1 MLQTSAIPDVRA
13 RIASAGWATE
23 RLAVNDWVE
32 LAAALGVFMKTLDSS
47 TEAPQILVW
56 DRFVRFGHWL
66 IAGGFLVAYLTEDD
80 LLTVHV
86 WAGYLVGAVVCLRI
100 VWGFIG
106 PKHAR
111 FGDFLYSPRQAL
123 RYLSDVVHRRAK
135 RYVGHSP
142 AGAVMVYALLVA
154 ILATTVSGL
163 VVYAY
168 DKHEG
173 PLAGVVA
180 SRYVGMTGEERDQA
194 SESVEEFWE
203 ETHEVLANLTLVL
216 VVLHI
221 GGVVLSSLAHRE
233 NLVRAMVTGRK
244 RAEP

>member
-1 MLQTSAIPDVRA
+1 MPLEDDV
-13 RIASAGWATE
+13 
-23 RLAVNDWVE
+23 
-32 LAAALGVFMKTLDSS
+32 
-47 TEAPQILVW
+47 
-56 DRFVRFGHWL
+56 
-66 IAGGFLVAYLTEDD
+66 DD

-86 WAGYLVGAVVCLRI
+86 WAGSLVGAVVCLRI

-106 PKHAR
+106 SKHAR
-111 FGDFLYSPRQAL
+111 FSDFFYSPRQAL
-123 RYLSDVVHRRAK
+123 AYLNDLVRWRAK
-135 RYVGHSP
+135 RYLGHSP
-142 AGAVMVYALLVA
+142 AGAAMVYALLVA

-173 PLAGVVA
+173 PLAGVI
-180 SRYVGMTGEERDQA
+180 SNQYVGMTNEERDRT
-194 SESVEEFWE
+194 SESAEDFWE

-221 GGVVLSSLAHRE
+221 GGVALSSFAHRE

-244 RAEP
+244 RSEP

>member
-1 MLQTSAIPDVRA
+1 M
-13 RIASAGWATE
+13 
-23 RLAVNDWVE
+23 N
-32 LAAALGVFMKTLDSS
+32 ALGSS
-47 TEAPQILVW
+47 TNTTPLLVW

-106 PKHAR
+106 SKHAR
-111 FGDFLYSPRQAL
+111 FSDFFYSPRQAL
-123 RYLSDVVHRRAK
+123 AYLNDLVRRRAK
-135 RYVGHSP
+135 RYLGHSP

-163 VVYAY
+163 MVYAY

-180 SRYVGMTGEERDQA
+180 SQYVGMTGEERDRA
-194 SESVEEFWE
+194 SESVEDFWE
-203 ETHEVLANLTLVL
+203 ETHEVLANLTLAL

-221 GGVVLSSLAHRE
+221 GGVALSSLAHRE

-244 RAEP
+244 RSEP

>member
-1 MLQTSAIPDVRA
+1 MIGANSQQHRNPS
-13 RIASAGWATE
+13 
-23 RLAVNDWVE
+23 
-32 LAAALGVFMKTLDSS
+32 MKTPLSS
-47 TEAPQILVW
+47 SERPEVLIW
-56 DRFVRFGHWL
+56 DRFVRYGHWL

-86 WAGYLVGAVVCLRI
+86 WAGYLVGAVVCLRV

-106 PKHAR
+106 SKHAR
-111 FGDFLYSPRQAL
+111 FRDFLYSPRQAL
-123 RYLSDVVHRRAK
+123 SYLNDLVRRRAK

-154 ILATTVSGL
+154 LLATTVSGL
-163 VVYAY
+163 LVYAY

-180 SRYVGMTGEERDQA
+180 KQYVGMTNEERDRA

-203 ETHEVLANLTLVL
+203 ETHEVLANLTLAL
-216 VVLHI
+216 VVLHV
-221 GGVVLSSLAHRE
+221 GGVILSSLAHRE

-244 RAEP
+244 RTEP